1 MLEELQ
7 GTGKPADR
15 FGVSETRCRLAPGT
29 RQILYGLARVGG
41 AAVMVGQLG
50 EVIVDPLLEQRLD
63 RLTRALMQEP
73 AALHQ
78 HRVVRHLLR
87 ERVLE
92 GIFRLPQ
99 CGLLVDELAGL
110 QALQYWLQLIVR
122 TSSYMLDQIQ
132 REVLADNGQSL

>member
-7 GTGKPADR
+7 STGKPGDR
-15 FGVSETRCRLAPGT
+15 FGVSGTGCRLAPGA

-50 EVIVDPLLEQRLD
+50 QVIVDPILEQRLD
-63 RLTRALMQEP
+63 SLTRALMQES

-87 ERVLE
+87 ERMLE
-92 GIFRLPQ
+92 GVFRFPQ
-99 CGLLVDELAGL
+99 CGSFVDELAGL
-110 QALQYWLQLIVR
+110 QTLQYRLQPIVR
-122 TSSYMLDQIQ
+122 AGSYTPD
-132 REVLADNGQSL
+132 QSLSAEFEVRRVLE